1 MKTDS
6 TPNYS
11 WIDIIEP
18 DLQYATYSAFDYII
32 ALVLFVIAFWFAVKY
47 FNVPTK
53 IKFLFITYK
62 LKKTSF
68 SREYIKKILQL
79 FSFEKDNQNSKI
91 KIKEDNKE
99 IINSQRHLL
108 LDAYYAKDDIN
119 RDQIIKSLRILWKW
133 L

>member
-18 DLQYATYSAFDYII
+18 DLKAATYSAFDYIS
-32 ALVLFVIAFWFAVKY
+32 ALVLFVTVFWITAKY
-47 FNVPTK
+47 FNIPTK

-62 LKKTSF
+62 LKKTNF

-79 FSFEKDNQNSKI
+79 FSFEKITRNSKI
-91 KIKEDNKE
+91 KVKEENKG
-99 IINSQRHLL
+99 IINNQRYILL
-108 LDAYYAKDDIN
+108 NAYYAKDDIN
-119 RDQIIKSLRILWKW
+119 HDQIMKSLRILWKW